1 MRATV
6 KDSIITTYQNVDAVY
21 TEVLKSIVIDI
32 SRIEPEDRTKL
43 EKAILSKIKIA
54 LQAVKDLKR

>member
-32 SRIEPEDRTKL
+32 SRIEPVDRTKL
-43 EKAILSKIKIA
+43 EKVCLRST
-54 LQAVKDLKR
+54 LP